1 MSFFR
6 NKLDFKRDTSFIIE
20 PEEIL
25 LEKNA
30 QGARRLEIPIDKKY
44 VSLIFV
50 LASLFLFVS
59 FVLAFKSQ
67 IFDYSRYFERAEEN
81 SLRNIFLEAPRG
93 LIFDRYGNILADNKV
108 SFELRT
114 VKENLESSNNP
125 DKQIAVLSRIIG
137 MPEEKIQ
144 ELIRANKDLI
154 VEGLDLDK
162 AIEFKANEFELSG
175 FKLVGRY
182 QRNYVYK
189 EATSHVLGY
198 TGLVTDEE
206 KKDNPELSVNQSI
219 GKTGIELLYD
229 QYLRGSRGS
238 LSYQVNVKD
247 DLVGSEKNN
256 YFEVGESIKLT
267 LDGPLQEKIYQV
279 FKDNVFDKDS
289 GAVGIAMD
297 PKTGELLAMVSYPGF
312 DSSKNVWA
320 SSRAQPFF
328 NRAVSGEYSPGS
340 TIKPFIALASLEENI
355 IDPYRKID
363 DTEGRLVIP
372 NPYFPDQPSIF
383 RDWKAHGWI
392 NMEEA
397 IADSANV
404 YFYTVGGGYGDVK
417 GLGVEKIK
425 SYLEKYGWGEKTGV
439 EFLNEKIGFLPDPE
453 WKEKNLKDAWRLGD
467 TYLYSIGQGYV
478 KTTPIQLIT
487 NYQIFANLG
496 KVFQPFLVKS
506 VFGSESGEEHY
517 KANAKVLREYNFDPS
532 DLAVVNRGLE
542 RTVIDG
548 SAAGR
553 MAGLPFSVAGKT
565 GSIQTSS
572 SLTDTNAAFVSFM
585 PAENPEILL
594 LLLVE
599 SGGSGGATAVP
610 LAKQILYWYYENRMS
625 E

>member
-1 MSFFR
+1 M
-6 NKLDFKRDTSFIIE
+6 KLKRDTSFIIE

-30 QGARRLEIPIDKKY
+30 QGAKRLEFPIDKKY
-44 VSLIFV
+44 VSLIFG
-50 LASLFLFVS
+50 LASLFLFAS
-59 FVLAFKSQ
+59 FGLAFKSQ
-67 IFDYSRYFERAEEN
+67 ILQHSQYFKRAEEN

-93 LIFDRYGNILADNKV
+93 LILDRFGNVLADNKI
-108 SFELRT
+108 SFEVRA
-114 VKENLESSNNP
+114 VQENLGPGNNP
-125 DKQIAVLSRIIG
+125 DQQAATLSRIIG
-137 MPEEKIQ
+137 LEKDKILEKLQ
-144 ELIRANKDLI
+144 LDKELII
-154 VEGLDLDK
+154 EGLDIDK
-162 AIEFKANEFELSG
+162 AIEFRANEFELPG

-182 QRNYVYK
+182 QRNYLYK
-189 EATSHVLGY
+189 DATSHLLGY
-198 TGLVTDEE
+198 TGMVTEAE
-206 KKDNPELSVNQSI
+206 KNDNPELSLDQNI
-219 GKTGIELLYD
+219 GKTGVELLYD
-229 QYLRGSRGS
+229 KYLRGRRGS
-238 LSYQVNVKD
+238 LSYQVDVRD
-247 DLVGSEKNN
+247 DLIGSEKNS
-256 YFEVGESIKLT
+256 YFEAGDSIKLT
-267 LDGPLQEKIYQV
+267 VDGSLQERIYQV

-289 GAVGIAMD
+289 GAVGIAMN
-297 PKTGELLAMVSYPGF
+297 PKTGELLALVSYPGF
-312 DSSKNVWA
+312 DSSKPVWTE
-320 SSRAQPFF
+320 SEAQPFF

-340 TIKPFIALASLEENI
+340 TIKPFIALAVLEENI

-363 DTEGRLVIP
+363 DTEGRIIVP

-425 SYLEKYGWGEKTGV
+425 KYLEKYGWGKKTGI
-439 EFLNEKIGFLPDPE
+439 EFFNEKIGFLPDPE
-453 WKEKNLKDAWRLGD
+453 WKEKTLNDDWRLGD

-478 KTTPIQLIT
+478 KTTPIQLLT

-496 KVFQPFLVKS
+496 KVFQPFLVKNI
-506 VFGSESGEEHY
+506 FDSESGEEFEQT
-517 KANAKVLREYNFDPS
+517 APKVLHEYNISNDYFKI
-532 DLAVVNRGLE
+532 VNRGLE

-553 MAGLPFSVAGKT
+553 MVGLPFSVAGKT

-572 SLTDTNAAFVSFM
+572 SLTDTNAAFVAFA

-594 LLLVE
+594 LVLVE

-610 LAKQILYWYYENRMS
+610 LAKQILYWYWENRMS

>member
-1 MSFFR
+1 M
-6 NKLDFKRDTSFIIE
+6 KLKRDTSFIIE

-30 QGARRLEIPIDKKY
+30 QGAKRLEFPIDKKY
-44 VSLIFV
+44 VSLIFG
-50 LASLFLFVS
+50 LASLFLFAG
-59 FVLAFKSQ
+59 FGLAFKSQ
-67 IFDYSRYFERAEEN
+67 ILQHSQYFKRAEEN

-93 LIFDRYGNILADNKV
+93 LILDRFGNVLADNKI
-108 SFELRT
+108 SFEVRA
-114 VKENLESSNNP
+114 VQENLGPGNNP
-125 DKQIAVLSRIIG
+125 DQQAATLSRIIG
-137 MPEEKIQ
+137 LEKDKILEKLQ
-144 ELIRANKDLI
+144 LDKELII
-154 VEGLDLDK
+154 EGLDIDK
-162 AIEFKANEFELSG
+162 AIEFRANEFELPG

-182 QRNYVYK
+182 QRNYLYK
-189 EATSHVLGY
+189 DATSHLLGY
-198 TGLVTDEE
+198 TGMVTEAE
-206 KKDNPELSVNQSI
+206 KNDNPELSLDQNI
-219 GKTGIELLYD
+219 GKTGVELLYD
-229 QYLRGSRGS
+229 KYLRGRRGS
-238 LSYQVNVKD
+238 LSYQVDVRD
-247 DLVGSEKNN
+247 DLIGSEKNS
-256 YFEVGESIKLT
+256 YFEAGDSIKLT
-267 LDGPLQEKIYQV
+267 VDGSLQERIYQV

-289 GAVGIAMD
+289 GAVGIAMN
-297 PKTGELLAMVSYPGF
+297 PKTGELLALVSYPGF
-312 DSSKNVWA
+312 DSSKPVWTE
-320 SSRAQPFF
+320 SEAQPFF

-340 TIKPFIALASLEENI
+340 TIKPFIALAVLEENI

-363 DTEGRLVIP
+363 DTEGRIIVP

-425 SYLEKYGWGEKTGV
+425 KYLEKYGWGKKTGI
-439 EFLNEKIGFLPDPE
+439 EFFNEKIGFLPDPE
-453 WKEKNLKDAWRLGD
+453 WKEKTLNDDWRLGD

-478 KTTPIQLIT
+478 KTTPIQLLT

-496 KVFQPFLVKS
+496 KVFQPFLVKNI
-506 VFGSESGEEHY
+506 FDSESGEEFEQT
-517 KANAKVLREYNFDPS
+517 APKVLHEYNISNDYFKI
-532 DLAVVNRGLE
+532 VNRGLE

-553 MAGLPFSVAGKT
+553 MVGLPFSVAGKT

-572 SLTDTNAAFVSFM
+572 SLTDTNAAFVAFA

-594 LLLVE
+594 LVLVE

-610 LAKQILYWYYENRMS
+610 LAKQILYWYWENRMS

>member
-1 MSFFR
+1 M
-6 NKLDFKRDTSFIIE
+6 KFKRDTSFIIE

-25 LEKNA
+25 LEENA
-30 QGARRLEIPIDKKY
+30 RGARRLEIPLDKKY
-44 VSLIFV
+44 VSLIFI
-50 LASLFLFVS
+50 LSSLFLLTS
-59 FVLAFKSQ
+59 IVLAFKNQ
-67 IFDYSRYFERAEEN
+67 IFDYSRYSQRAEEN

-93 LIFDRYGNILADNKV
+93 LIFDRYSNILADNKV

-114 VKENLESSNNP
+114 VKENLESGNDP
-125 DKQIAVLSRIIG
+125 DNQAAVLSRVIN
-137 MPEEKIQ
+137 MPQEKIL
-144 ELIRANKDLI
+144 ELVRENNDLI
-154 VEGLDLDK
+154 IEGLDLDK
-162 AIEFKANEFELSG
+162 AIEFKANEFELPG

-189 EATSHVLGY
+189 EATSHVLGH

-206 KKDNPELSVNQSI
+206 KKDNPELSLNQSI

-229 QYLRGSRGS
+229 KYLRGSRGS

-247 DLVGSEKNN
+247 DLIGSEKNS
-256 YFEVGESIKLT
+256 YFEAGESIKLT

-279 FKDNVFDKDS
+279 FKDNVLDEDS

-312 DSSKNVWA
+312 DSSKSVWA
-320 SSRAQPFF
+320 SSRAQSFF
-328 NRAVSGEYSPGS
+328 NRAISGEYSPGS
-340 TIKPFIALASLEENI
+340 TIKPFIALASLEEKI

-363 DTEGRLVIP
+363 DTQGRLVIP

-404 YFYTVGGGYGDVK
+404 YFYTVGGGYGDIK

-425 SYLEKYGWGEKTGV
+425 KYLEKYGWGEKTGV
-439 EFLNEKIGFLPDPE
+439 EFLNEKLGFLPDPE
-453 WKEKNLKDAWRLGD
+453 WKEKTIGDVWRLGD

-478 KTTPIQLIT
+478 KTTPLQLIT

-496 KVFQPFLVKS
+496 KVFQPLLVKS
-506 VFGSESGEEHY
+506 VFDSDSGEEY
-517 KANAKVLREYNFDPS
+517 YQASAKVLREYNLNPD
-532 DLAVVNRGLE
+532 DLAIVNRGLE

-553 MAGLPFSVAGKT
+553 MTGLPFSVAGKT

-585 PAENPEILL
+585 PAKDPEILL
-594 LLLVE
+594 LVLVE

-610 LAKQILYWYYENRMS
+610 LAKQILWWYYENRMS